1 MVRFFKGTNIGLRLA
16 GGNDVGIFV
25 SGVQAGSPADGQG
38 ILEGDEILQ
47 VSGSFSWGGWR
58 WAFWVVPESVAACEP
73 SSWASLGTGKTLRD
87 IQIYV
92 CVCIYIYIYI
102 YFGCS
107 ASSFFLGIV
116 LVTTSYTMLQTS
128 VHSASVTASVISN
141 SVNLFVSSTE

>member
-87 IQIYV
+87 IQIY
-92 CVCIYIYIYI
+92 IYIKFI
-102 YFGCS
+102 FGCS

-116 LVTTSYTMLQTS
+116 LVTTSYTVLQTS

-141 SVNLFVSSTE
+141 SVTLFVASTE

>member
-1 MVRFFKGTNIGLRLA
+1 M
-16 GGNDVGIFV
+16 GIFV

-92 CVCIYIYIYI
+92 CVYIYIYIYI
-102 YFGCS
+102 YLYLRS
-107 ASSFFLGIV
+107 EV
-116 LVTTSYTMLQTS
+116 K
-128 VHSASVTASVISN
+128 
-141 SVNLFVSSTE
+141 VSRV